1 MFELFV
7 AEKHLEK
14 RRRQTLLA
22 IGAVG
27 LAVAIAI
34 IFRSL
39 QNGIEV
45 TFFDV
50 FFELAPSVLV
60 LPKEGEDYIY
70 LYNTLADFIWTIPG
84 VVAVAPALN
93 TPAALS
99 YEGRV
104 ENVEMMG
111 IVPEELN
118 RMTGIGDKYMIEG
131 DLDSIRS
138 GRRVVLGEMV
148 AESLQVKLGDS
159 VVATFPDARPTS
171 LIVSG
176 VFWTGVEVWDRS
188 SLVSLAT
195 AREFLGGGSVA
206 TSISIGLE
214 DPYQADGVAAE
225 ISALGYDARSW
236 RRLYPEF
243 EETIAF
249 RDLTNNLILA
259 LLLLISSFGIAN
271 VMNMVVLEKTRSIGM
286 LMAMGASSSDIRRI
300 FIIESGV
307 LGLAGGIIGTVVGYS
322 LSVYLDSL
330 GYAITP
336 PNSPQPV
343 TLKFIVDP
351 VDLIALPL
359 LALALSMAAGVY
371 PAHKASHLDPVV
383 ALRG

>member
-1 MFELFV
+1 LFEFFV

-22 IGAVG
+22 ICAVG

-70 LYNTLADFIWTIPG
+70 LYNNLADFIWTIPG

-148 AESLQVKLGDS
+148 AESLQVKVGDS

-195 AREFLGGGSVA
+195 AREFLGRGSVV

-214 DPYQADGVAAE
+214 DPYQADGVAAG

-307 LGLAGGIIGTVVGYS
+307 LGLAGGIIGTVVGYG

-351 VDLIALPL
+351 VDVLALPL
-359 LALALSMAAGVY
+359 LALILSVAAGVY
-371 PAHKASHLDPVV
+371 PAHKASRLDPVI

>member
-1 MFELFV
+1 MFEFFV

-22 IGAVG
+22 ICAVG

-70 LYNTLADFIWTIPG
+70 LYNNLADFIWTIPG

-148 AESLQVKLGDS
+148 AESLQVKVGDS

-195 AREFLGGGSVA
+195 AREFLGRGSVV

-214 DPYQADGVAAE
+214 DPYQADGVAAG

-307 LGLAGGIIGTVVGYS
+307 LGLAGGIIGTVVGYG

-351 VDLIALPL
+351 VDVLALPL
-359 LALALSMAAGVY
+359 LALILSVAAGVY
-371 PAHKASHLDPVV
+371 PAHKASRLDPVI